1 MRERILV
8 NPRTYFCYWFILYVQ
23 REDAIRATIK
33 DKKEGVFVT
42 NSHFLI
48 HKYILKNPC
57 RRQINI
63 NVYMYMYK

>member
-8 NPRTYFCYWFILYVQ
+8 NPRTYFCYWFILYKEKMRSEPQ
-23 REDAIRATIK
+23 LKI
-33 DKKEGVFVT
+33 KKEGVFVT